1 MLNKK
6 LVDAIN
12 EQITYELYSAHLYHS
27 MESYALGKNLTG
39 FATWLRIQ
47 AEEEKLHARFFMDFL
62 TKTNNRF
69 ILSEIMAPPKDFKS
83 IHDVFAT
90 GLEHEKLVTSRI
102 HKMCELADAEKDYAA
117 TSFLK
122 WFVDEQVE
130 EESNFSDITG
140 KIELVGESGGIYFL
154 DKELGVRVFT
164 PPANPP
170 VAPPV

>member
-1 MLNKK
+1 MLSTK

-27 MESYALGKNLTG
+27 MESYALSKNLTG

-47 AEEEKLHARFFMDFL
+47 TEEEKLHARFFMDFL

-69 ILSEIMAPPKDFKS
+69 YLSEIQAPPRDFES
-83 IHDVFAT
+83 IHDVFVK
-90 GLEHEKLVTSRI
+90 GLEHEKFVTARI
-102 HKMCELADAEKDYAA
+102 HGMCALAETEKDYAA

-164 PPANPP
+164 APLNPP
-170 VAPPV
+170 VDPPV

>member
-1 MLNKK
+1 MLSNK

-12 EQITYELYSAHLYHS
+12 EQIKYELYSAHLYLS
-27 MESYALGKNLTG
+27 MESFALSKNLAG
-39 FATWLRIQ
+39 FATWLRVQ
-47 AEEEKLHARFFMDFL
+47 VEEERLHARFFMDFL
-62 TKTNNRF
+62 SKTNNRF
-69 ILSEIMAPPKDFKS
+69 YIKEIMAPPTEFKS
-83 IHDVFAT
+83 IHDVFEI
-90 GLEHEKLVTSRI
+90 GLEHEKLVTSLI
-102 HKMCELADAEKDYAA
+102 HKMCELAEAEKDFAA

-130 EESNFSDITG
+130 EESNFSDIYG

-170 VAPPV
+170 VTSPV

>member
-1 MLNKK
+1 MLSKK

-12 EQITYELYSAHLYHS
+12 EQITYELYSAHLYLS
-27 MESYALGKNLTG
+27 MESYALSKNLTG

-47 AEEEKLHARFFMDFL
+47 NEEEKLHARFFMDFL
-62 TKTNNRF
+62 SKTGNRF
-69 ILSEIMAPPKDFKS
+69 FMSEIMAPPAEFES
-83 IHDVFAT
+83 IHEVFAI

-102 HKMCELADAEKDYAA
+102 HKMCELAEAEKDYAA

-130 EESNFSDITG
+130 EESNFSDIYG
-140 KIELVGESGGIYFL
+140 KIELVGQTGGIYFL
-154 DKELGVRVFT
+154 DKELGVRVFA

-170 VAPPV
+170 V